1 MVVFVWQMPRASD
14 AQRAKR
20 LNLARTLLRQQPR
33 LSGAVQQLAKTC
45 SISRRQ
51 AYRYI
56 QQAQHLTG
64 PVPVNDPKVAFTV
77 KLSRALAGRI
87 RTYATAADLS
97 LSESVSRAL
106 TAMLNRG
113 RRRG

>member
-1 MVVFVWQMPRASD
+1 MFRASN
-14 AQRAKR
+14 ARRAER
-20 LNLARTLLRQQPR
+20 LNLARTLLRRQPKQ
-33 LSGAVQQLAKTC
+33 SGAVQQLAQSC

-64 PVPVNDPKVAFTV
+64 PVPVGEPKVAFTV
-77 KLSRALAGRI
+77 KLPRALVDSTRS
-87 RTYATAADLS
+87 YAAAADLS
-97 LSESVSRAL
+97 LSECVSGAL